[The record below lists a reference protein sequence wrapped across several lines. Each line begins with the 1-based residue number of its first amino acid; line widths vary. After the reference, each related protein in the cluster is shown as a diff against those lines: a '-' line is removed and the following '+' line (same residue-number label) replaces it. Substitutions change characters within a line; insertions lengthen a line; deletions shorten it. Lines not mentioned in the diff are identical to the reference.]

1 MGGSGPEPGSG
12 PPAARPAGRLTGRG
26 RSTRAREAGPNGMR
40 EWTER
45 NAMPSAERGR
55 ITRERLLAAAA
66 GLVGEVGWGGV
77 TTRAVAERAEVNP
90 ALVHYHFAS
99 VTELLVAAST
109 TFAKGM
115 LDEVL
120 SALTAHDDVAEG
132 LDWLLGELG
141 RYTGTDPAS
150 LLLVEAFLAG
160 TRIPELRAELAVM
173 LAGFRDGV
181 AGWLR
186 AHEHPDPEGA
196 AALLC
201 ASIDGL
207 LLHRALDPSMDLRIA
222 TGSLR
227 RVLVSGT
234 R

>member
-1 MGGSGPEPGSG
+1 
-12 PPAARPAGRLTGRG
+12 
-26 RSTRAREAGPNGMR
+26 
-40 EWTER
+40 
-45 NAMPSAERGR
+45 MPSADRGR

-109 TFAKGM
+109 TVAKEM
-115 LDEVL
+115 LDGAL
-120 SALTAHDDVAEG
+120 GALTAHDDVAEG

-141 RYTGTDPAS
+141 QYTGTDPAS

-160 TRIPELRAELAVM
+160 TRIPDLRAELAAL
-173 LAGFRDGV
+173 LAGFGEGV

-186 AHEHPDPEGA
+186 AHDHPDPEGA
-196 AALLC
+196 ATLFA

-207 LLHRALDPSMDLRIA
+207 LLHRALDRSVDLRVA
-222 TGSLR
+222 AGSLR
-227 RVLVSGT
+227 RVLLPG
-234 R
+234 RD